1 MIKEVKKGM
10 FTILCQIEDIKKGI
24 KIINKNKMEILGLKN
39 KRTELDKSLEEL
51 NINWNYKI
59 NNL

>member
-10 FTILCQIEDIKKGI
+10 FTILYQIEDIKKGI

-51 NINWNYKI
+51 NIN
-59 NNL
+59 